1 MVENP
6 SVFGVSMFCVN
17 SCFLTHI
24 FISWDAFLMAPAPQ
38 EAPKLLLLSLLHQSV
53 CNSTAD
59 KAKLLL
65 ESCDLM
71 ILEEET

>member
-1 MVENP
+1 
-6 SVFGVSMFCVN
+6 
-17 SCFLTHI
+17 
-24 FISWDAFLMAPAPQ
+24 MAPAPQ

-59 KAKLLL
+59 KTKLLL

-71 ILEEET
+71 ILEQET